1 MKRLHPFRCAILSS
15 PHAGG
20 TPVPPTLA
28 RPRQQRFGPPQ
39 QHRRPP
45 VVAPTLVMHANN
57 KRKVSEVP
65 VIEEPT
71 EGEEGKAAIT
81 DSRHKW
87 SDAKAAEAVRA
98 SDVVKSEQSV
108 ARYKEDVDAKT
119 RLVEIAKAE
128 AHDLM
133 QRGDS
138 LEAYLAAHKTLFY
151 AGKML
156 RSAKRALEEKTK
168 RHEEGADGA
177 EGDP

>member
-1 MKRLHPFRCAILSS
+1 MAKGCSTQNEHTIL
-15 PHAGG
+15 
-20 TPVPPTLA
+20 TN
-28 RPRQQRFGPPQ
+28 PR
-39 QHRRPP
+39 
-45 VVAPTLVMHANN
+45 VMHANN

-71 EGEEGKAAIT
+71 EGEEGKAAIP

-87 SDAKAAEAVRA
+87 SDAKAAEAVCA
-98 SDVVKSEQSV
+98 SDVVKPEQSV
-108 ARYKEDVDAKT
+108 ARY
-119 RLVEIAKAE
+119 KAE

-138 LEAYLAAHKTLFY
+138 LEAYLAAHKKLFY